1 MPSICTIPWPR
12 ETYQICGKLGETS
25 GSCGD
30 AVYGENAVKLR
41 RNYGEIIQRCGEATV
56 KLRQSYDKPTI
67 TPVGTIACGTSPVNS
82 VRRPAARHRR
92 ARRPAR
98 GRRGRCPPS
107 ARRRGAQ
114 RCTGC
119 THRDWD
125 RIHSYFAAP
134 PGCPR
139 NRALTGGSAP
149 GQKFGPRFAWSPCG
163 VFGPGS
169 GISSLVGGGQRET
182 AVPAS
187 GPHLFLCI
195 LLFGPRPVC
204 VRPASVS
211 LQLFGP
217 RSVRVRFRFSQVDQ
231 GGAAATDAGAEGRP
245 AGVCWRVPQRFLA
258 WLWLRHAVHSQSPG
272 VLRPERRRGTSG
284 HPEVPGARFRWR
296 WPVSGHGGQGMV
308 KHVFGNVRIGSS
320 QRRTGRCPARHDRR
334 LASGDEP
341 RLPVIPG
348 ILGRVPRRRRL
359 KAPGAGMSS
368 ASRLG
373 GGGGGV
379 WVVYMAFCW
388 CGSHK
393 MGKCGVCIPG
403 GTVIVWLEKDRCGV
417 YMCLVAFCDLF
428 GSQGVG
434 MCRLCSTL
442 VVIWLWGS
450 KGSDVCGL
458 CSIMVAVCLLGSTGS
473 EICGV
478 RNFWWAFIPGL
489 KGVEGLPL
497 VRLECS
503 WDLLWDIYNHA
514 CFSPG
519 NSFTPPGGISL
530 RPCPCLWSPARVY
543 VFCCTPRHFVLSF
556 VVWVD
561 GVVALDVSSPASF
574 IGSVDRDLVVRIGDS
589 TLISSPR
596 SIAVPPGIGC

>member
-1 MPSICTIPWPR
+1 MAR
-12 ETYQICGKLGETS
+12 FLLCG
-25 GSCGD
+25 
-30 AVYGENAVKLR
+30 
-41 RNYGEIIQRCGEATV
+41 
-56 KLRQSYDKPTI
+56 
-67 TPVGTIACGTSPVNS
+67 
-82 VRRPAARHRR
+82 RR
-92 ARRPAR
+92 AFFFVDGALSSLRTAR
-98 GRRGRCPPS
+98 VLPCGRR
-107 ARRRGAQ
+107 AFF
-114 RCTGC
+114 
-119 THRDWD
+119 
-125 RIHSYFAAP
+125 FAD
-134 PGCPR
+134 G
-139 NRALTGGSAP
+139 ALTSLRTARVLLYGRRAFFFVDGAH
-149 GQKFGPRFAWSPCG
+149 
-163 VFGPGS
+163 S
-169 GISSLVGGGQRET
+169 G
-182 AVPAS
+182 
-187 GPHLFLCI
+187 
-195 LLFGPRPVC
+195 
-204 VRPASVS
+204 
-211 LQLFGP
+211 
-217 RSVRVRFRFSQVDQ
+217 
-231 GGAAATDAGAEGRP
+231 
-245 AGVCWRVPQRFLA
+245 
-258 WLWLRHAVHSQSPG
+258 
-272 VLRPERRRGTSG
+272 
-284 HPEVPGARFRWR
+284 
-296 WPVSGHGGQGMV
+296 
-308 KHVFGNVRIGSS
+308 
-320 QRRTGRCPARHDRR
+320 
-334 LASGDEP
+334 
-341 RLPVIPG
+341 
-348 ILGRVPRRRRL
+348 
-359 KAPGAGMSS
+359 
-368 ASRLG
+368 
-373 GGGGGV
+373 
-379 WVVYMAFCW
+379 VVYMAFCW